1 MTDRRSETGFTLIEM
16 LVALAIVALS
26 MAVLLRVIS
35 DNLERARRARDELAA
50 MSLVQS
56 LLARSSTGVPQPGVS
71 TGRFGNGFFWRL
83 ETEPLGGAGEKAG
96 WPVNAVTVAA
106 TVSWRDAGESGS
118 RTLTTLRVIPKGT
131 AP

>member
-1 MTDRRSETGFTLIEM
+1 MTSRRTEAGFTLIEM

-35 DNLERARRARDELAA
+35 DNLERARRARDEAVA
-50 MSLVQS
+50 MSLLQS
-56 LLARSSTGVPQPGVS
+56 LLAQSNSGIPQPGVS

-83 ETEPLGGAGEKAG
+83 QTAPFGRSGERTG
-96 WPVNAVTVAA
+96 WTVDAVTVAA
-106 TVSWRDAGESGS
+106 TVSWRDGGETGS
-118 RTLTTLRVIPKGT
+118 RTLTTLRVIPRGT